1 MKVSRHSKT
10 EAVLLYMGRSL
21 AILAR
26 RFSATKEAVRQW
38 MMKFEEFFV
47 SRRLSRRKER
57 PIILLD
63 ETKVKRSAE
72 NSNISQS

>member
-38 MMKFEEFFV
+38 MKFEEFFV
-47 SRRLSRRKER
+47 SRRLSRKKER